1 MANFKYKARDKTG
14 TMIMGNMEAASME
27 AVGMELGR
35 MGHFPVSI
43 QAASAA
49 GATALDINLP
59 DWFNRI
65 KARELVLFSRQMAT
79 LFNAGI
85 PILTILSVLGEQIE
99 NPRFR
104 DIIANIRKS
113 VSDGLTLSEAMA
125 KHPDVFSELYVS
137 LVQAG
142 ESGGIMDSIL
152 VRLAD
157 MLEAQE
163 ENRAK
168 IKAAMRYPQIVMGA
182 MFLAISFLMWK
193 VVPVF
198 VNIFQTIKIELPL
211 PTQLLIL
218 GNEIVQTYWYY
229 PLIVVVGG
237 YFLFKRFISV
247 RAGRFQ
253 WDLFKLKLP
262 LLGPIFQRSAMSKFA
277 RVFGTL
283 LKSGVPI
290 LEVIAISSRVV
301 ENEVISDMVR
311 GLSDS
316 VREGQGVTVAL
327 RKSEWVPAMVI
338 QMVSAG
344 EESGT
349 LDDMLIKVADY
360 YDQEVDRAIKTLSLL
375 IEPILIVL
383 IGVLVLFLALSI
395 FMPMWD
401 MSKMARRGQT

>member
-43 QAASAA
+43 KAASAESA
-49 GATALDINLP
+49 GVWNLP
-59 DWFNRI
+59 VPAAFNRV
-65 KARELVLFSRQMAT
+65 KPRDLVLFSRQMAT

-85 PILTILSVLGEQIE
+85 PLLTILSVLGEQIE

-104 DIIANIRKS
+104 DIIFNIRQNI
-113 VSDGLTLSEAMA
+113 SDGLALSEALA
-125 KHPDVFSELYVS
+125 KYPEVFSELYVS

-142 ESGGIMDSIL
+142 ETGGIMDEIL

-157 MLEAQE
+157 LLEAAE
-163 ENRAK
+163 ENKAK

-198 VNIFQTIKIELPL
+198 VNIFEKIKIELPL

-218 GNEIVQTYWYY
+218 ANDMVQTYWYY
-229 PLIVVVGG
+229 PVILVAGG

-247 RAGRFQ
+247 RAGRYQ
-253 WDLFKLKLP
+253 WDRFKLKFP
-262 LLGPIFQRSAMSKFA
+262 LIGPIILRSSMSKFA

-283 LKSGVPI
+283 LRGGVPI

-301 ENEVISDMVR
+301 DNEVISAMVR
-311 GLSDS
+311 GLGDS
-316 VREGQGVTVAL
+316 VQEGQGVTAGL
-327 RKSEWVPAMVI
+327 RKSEWVPGMVI
-338 QMVSAG
+338 QMVAAG

-360 YDQEVDRAIKTLSLL
+360 YDQEVDRAIKTLALL
-375 IEPILIVL
+375 IEPILIVV

-401 MSKMARRGQT
+401 MSKMARRG

>member
-14 TMIMGNMEAASME
+14 TVIMGNMEAASTQ
-27 AVGMELGR
+27 AVGLELGR
-35 MGHFPVSI
+35 MGHFPVTI
-43 QAASAA
+43 QVASADRA
-49 GATALDINLP
+49 GTLDLNFLTR
-59 DWFNRI
+59 FKRI
-65 KARELVLFSRQMAT
+65 KAQDLVLFSRQMAT

-85 PILTILSVLGEQIE
+85 PLLTILSVLGEQVE
-99 NPRFR
+99 NPRFKG
-104 DIIANIRKS
+104 IIANIRQNI
-113 VSDGLTLSEAMA
+113 SDGQALSEAMA

-142 ESGGIMDSIL
+142 ESGGIMDEIL
-152 VRLAD
+152 ARLAD
-157 MLEAQE
+157 LLEAQE
-163 ENRAK
+163 ENKAK
-168 IKAAMRYPQIVMGA
+168 IKAALLYPQIVIVA

-198 VNIFQTIKIELPL
+198 VKIFETVKLELPL

-218 GNEIVQTYWYY
+218 GNEMVQNHWYY
-229 PLIVVVGG
+229 PVIVLAGG
-237 YFLFKRFISV
+237 YFLFKRLISV
-247 RAGRFQ
+247 RAGRYQ
-253 WDLFKLKLP
+253 WDLFKLKFP
-262 LLGPIFQRSAMSKFA
+262 LLGPIFLRSSMSKFA

-283 LKSGVPI
+283 LRGGVPI

-301 ENEVISDMVR
+301 DNEVISEMVG

-316 VREGQGVTVAL
+316 VQEGLGVTVGL
-327 RKSEWVPAMVI
+327 RKSEWVPTLVV
-338 QMVSAG
+338 QMVGAG

-375 IEPILIVL
+375 IEPILIVC
-383 IGVLVLFLALSI
+383 IGVMVLFLALSI

-401 MSKMARRGQT
+401 MAKMARRG

>member
-14 TMIMGNMEAASME
+14 TVIMGNMEAASTQ

-35 MGHFPVSI
+35 MGHFPVTI
-43 QAASAA
+43 QMVSGDRA
-49 GATALDINLP
+49 GTLDLSFP
-59 DWFNRI
+59 TRFNRI
-65 KARELVLFSRQMAT
+65 KAQDLVLFSRQMAT

-85 PILTILSVLGEQIE
+85 PLLTILSVLGEQVE
-99 NPRFR
+99 NPRFKGV
-104 DIIANIRKS
+104 IAKIRQD
-113 VSDGLTLSEAMA
+113 VTDGQALSEAMA

-142 ESGGIMDSIL
+142 ESGGIMDEIL
-152 VRLAD
+152 ARLAD
-157 MLEAQE
+157 LLEAQE
-163 ENRAK
+163 ENKAK
-168 IKAAMRYPQIVMGA
+168 IKAALLYPQIVIVA

-198 VNIFQTIKIELPL
+198 VSIFETVKLELPL
-211 PTQLLIL
+211 PTHLLIL
-218 GNEIVQTYWYY
+218 GNDMVQNYWYY
-229 PLIVVVGG
+229 PVIVLAGG

-247 RAGRFQ
+247 RAGRYQ

-262 LLGPIFQRSAMSKFA
+262 LLGPIFLRSSMSKFA

-283 LKSGVPI
+283 LRGGVPI
-290 LEVIAISSRVV
+290 LEVISISSRVV
-301 ENEVISDMVR
+301 DNAVISEMVG

-316 VREGQGVTVAL
+316 VQEGQGVTVSL
-327 RKSEWVPAMVI
+327 RESEWVPALVV
-338 QMVSAG
+338 QMVGAG

-375 IEPILIVL
+375 IEPILIVC

-401 MSKMARRGQT
+401 MAKMARRG